1 MEERGEKFLQN
12 QFPEMA
18 GIVAHQIWVEC
29 AALKYFLA
37 VKQYTHCTGSG
48 AEIAIAQVKNPII
61 HIKAIILHNH

>member
-1 MEERGEKFLQN
+1 
-12 QFPEMA
+12 MA